1 MPIDEYTPTKLP
13 YELSRAADDG
23 GKSYSAGMPHEPTAA
38 HLLQPAAE
46 VGWFLSQRCEAA
58 WERRRNGQLLLLL
71 LPIII
76 VILIIVIVIRIRVRI
91 IITWVYN

>member
-23 GKSYSAGMPHEPTAA
+23 GKSDSAGMPHEPTAA

-46 VGWFLSQRCEAA
+46 VGWFLSRRCEAA
-58 WERRRNGQLLLLL
+58 WERRRRQRPTTTTTTNNNSN
-71 LPIII
+71 
-76 VILIIVIVIRIRVRI
+76 
-91 IITWVYN
+91 TNNSNSNTNKSTNYNDMGL